1 MRRIE
6 FKLIAAS
13 TDFVKRQRTD
23 TPAGSAPQ
31 CHPRIWAFHRLAA
44 LHLFQS
50 RGSSRRSLL
59 RKSRAKLQPGTTP
72 PGTLTGSMCAQ
83 SKPQRTWFRSLSVVL
98 TRTGDSETSKSG
110 SSLVS
115 PWQTYNF
122 VLPSSLYKRGP
133 FISALASHT
142 CAFATSR
149 SRICFVPAGLVARIG
164 KCDPCSFAAH
174 SFFTMSTTERDA
186 IGLSASCVCPIMI
199 AFGFGH
205 WSIIPKDMGYAF

>member
-1 MRRIE
+1 MC
-6 FKLIAAS
+6 A
-13 TDFVKRQRTD
+13 
-23 TPAGSAPQ
+23 
-31 CHPRIWAFHRLAA
+31 
-44 LHLFQS
+44 
-50 RGSSRRSLL
+50 
-59 RKSRAKLQPGTTP
+59 KSR
-72 PGTLTGSMCAQ
+72 
-83 SKPQRTWFRSLSVVL
+83 PQRTWFRSVSVVL
-98 TRTGDSETSKSG
+98 TRTGDSETSKSE

-122 VLPSSLYKRGP
+122 VLPSTLYKRGP

-199 AFGFGH
+199 VFGFGH
-205 WSIIPKDMGYAF
+205 WSIIPKEMGYAF